1 MFNKIA
7 SAFGFLDTVAPP
19 PPPSAPSTEYNWD
32 DPTGPQSPTGVP
44 STVPQPSGGFT
55 IKKVLTPEEIT
66 ALKEKEEKERQQRE
80 AAISLKKAQIQ
91 HQLEVEALSRGQFAK
106 RQKAEYNDRVVSD
119 GAWVPCVVVGV
130 HLDDGPDKPYYTIEF
145 FRNGEKIEKQTMSE
159 RVRRIVKEEVEKESE
174 VGEEGEKEKEK
185 EKEEVKET
193 EKEKTDS

>member
-19 PPPSAPSTEYNWD
+19 PPPTAPSTEYNWD
-32 DPTGPQSPTGVP
+32 DPTGPQNP

-66 ALKEKEEKERQQRE
+66 ALKEKEETDRQQRE

-91 HQLEVEALSRGQFAK
+91 HQLELEALNRGQFAK
-106 RQKAEYNDRVVSD
+106 KQKAEYNDRVVSND
-119 GAWVPCVVVGV
+119 TWVPCVIVGV

-145 FRNGEKIEKQTMSE
+145 FRKGEKIEKQTMSE

-174 VGEEGEKEKEK
+174 VGEEVEKEKEK
-185 EKEEVKET
+185 EKEKEEEEVKET
-193 EKEKTDS
+193 EKEKTES